1 MLGTEGGSMKIKRTF
16 TETLDIPD
24 DLSLEE
30 AAILLQNPGAQDDDD
45 DLDGEDDDDD
55 DLDGED
61 DDYMDDAA

>member
-45 DLDGEDDDDD
+45 LDGEDDDD